1 MNVLSVFDGISCGRM
16 ALDRLNIKVTNYF
29 ASEINQSA
37 IAGAKALYPNTQ
49 HLGSVLDV
57 KASDLP
63 PIDLFIGG
71 SPCQSFSR
79 SGDGSGFDGSS
90 KLFWEWLRLLKEIQA
105 YNPDV
110 KFLLENVV
118 MKKEWEQIIT
128 DELGVEPILIDSKL
142 LSAQKRQ
149 RLYWTNIEG
158 VTQPEDKNIT
168 IKDIVDG
175 AEYGLVAFDTDDFV
189 HMPSDFLWFEDGEFR
204 VRNATKKGYLPVQ
217 DFDTIN
223 LDFPTS
229 KTRRGR
235 VGKQKSNTLN
245 TGCNQGV
252 FIGGQIK
259 RLTARECGRLQTV
272 TDAELQ
278 VLETVMSD
286 NQMKHAFGNGWT
298 VDVIAHI
305 FKGLKQ

>member
-16 ALDRLNIKVTNYF
+16 ALDRLNIEVTNYF
-29 ASEINQSA
+29 ASEIDKAA
-37 IAGAKALYPNTQ
+37 IEGAKALYPSTK

-90 KLFWEWLRLLKEIQA
+90 KLFWEWLRLLKEIQS

-142 LSAQKRQ
+142 VSAQKRQ

-158 VTQPEDKNIT
+158 VAQPTDELESQLT
-168 IKDIVDG
+168 IESII
-175 AEYGLVAFDTDDFV
+175 DTDSLRQKDLV
-189 HMPSDFLWFEDGEFR
+189 DMGESFLWNEDDEWR
-204 VRNATKKGYLPVQ
+204 VRNATKKGYLPVENY
-217 DFDTIN
+217 DCIN
-223 LDFPTS
+223 LDFPNS

-235 VGKQKSNTLN
+235 VGKKKSNTLN
-245 TGCNQGV
+245 TGCNQGIFV
-252 FIGGQIK
+252 DGHIY
-259 RLTARECGRLQTV
+259 RLNARECGRLQTLY
-272 TDAELQ
+272 DHQIDKLKE
-278 VLETVMSD
+278 VMTD

-305 FKGLKQ
+305 FKGLKF

>member
-1 MNVLSVFDGISCGRM
+1 MNVLSLFDGISCGRM
-16 ALDRLNIKVTNYF
+16 ALDRQGFKDIKYF
-29 ASEINQSA
+29 ASEIDEA
-37 IAGAKALYPNTQ
+37 AVKGAKALFPDTT

-63 PIDLFIGG
+63 PIDLLIGG

-90 KLFWEWLRLLKEIQA
+90 KLFWEYVRLLREIQE

-128 DELGVEPILIDSKL
+128 DELGVEPILIDSTL
-142 LSAQKRQ
+142 VSAQKRQ

-158 VTQPEDKNIT
+158 VTQPEDRGIT
-168 IKDIVDG
+168 TVDIIDSESEVVDMG
-175 AEYGLVAFDTDDFV
+175 E
-189 HMPSDFLWFEDGEFR
+189 DFLWHKDGEWR
-204 VRNATKKGYLPVQ
+204 VRNATKKGYLSVN
-217 DFDTIN
+217 DLDVIN

-235 VGKQKSNTLN
+235 VGRQKSNTLN
-245 TGCNQGV
+245 TGCNQGIFV
-252 FIGGQIK
+252 GGCIK
-259 RLTARECGRLQTV
+259 KLTARECGRLQTL
-272 TDAELQ
+272 TDTEIDKLK
-278 VLETVMSD
+278 EVMTD

-305 FKGLKQ
+305 FKGLE

>member
-1 MNVLSVFDGISCGRM
+1 M
-16 ALDRLNIKVTNYF
+16 ALDRLNIEVTNYF

-37 IAGAKALYPNTQ
+37 IAGAKALYPDTQ

-90 KLFWEWLRLLKEIQA
+90 KLFWEWLRLLKEIQS
-105 YNPDV
+105 YNPGV

-149 RLYWTNIEG
+149 RLYWTNIGG
-158 VTQPEDKNIT
+158 VGQPEDENIM
-168 IKDIVDG
+168 IADIIYRKDSELVDMG
-175 AEYGLVAFDTDDFV
+175 E
-189 HMPSDFLWFEDGEFR
+189 DFLWEEDGEWR
-204 VRNATKKGYLPVQ
+204 VRNATKKGYLPVEV
-217 DFDTIN
+217 FDTIN

-245 TGCNQGV
+245 TGCNQGIFLGSGV
-252 FIGGQIK
+252 IK
-259 RLTARECGRLQTV
+259 KLNARECGRLQTLRDV
-272 TDAELQ
+272 EIDK
-278 VLETVMSD
+278 LETIMTD

-298 VDVIAHI
+298 VSVISHI
-305 FKGLKQ
+305 FKGLK

>member
-16 ALDRLNIKVTNYF
+16 ALERVGFNATVNYF
-29 ASEINQSA
+29 ASEIDEAA
-37 IAGAKALYPNTQ
+37 IKGAKVLYPDTV

-63 PIDLFIGG
+63 VIIDLFIGG

-90 KLFWEWLRLLKEIQA
+90 KLFWEWLRLLKEIQS

-158 VTQPEDKNIT
+158 VEQPSNVIEDTLTTKT
-168 IKDIVDG
+168 IMDDTNEDYVDMG
-175 AEYGLVAFDTDDFV
+175 E
-189 HMPSDFLWFEDGEFR
+189 DFLWNADGEWR
-204 VRNATKKGYLPVQ
+204 VRNATKKGYLTVKNY
-217 DFDTIN
+217 DTIN

-235 VGKQKSNTLN
+235 VGKQKANTLN
-245 TGCNQGV
+245 TGCNQGI
-252 FIGGQIK
+252 FLNGKIR
-259 RLTARECGRLQTV
+259 RLNARECGRLQSV
-272 TDAELQ
+272 DDSHIDRLQ
-278 VLETVMSD
+278 EVMSD

-298 VDVIAHI
+298 VSVIAHI
-305 FKGLKQ
+305 FKGLK

>member
-16 ALDRLNIKVTNYF
+16 ALDRLNIEVTNYF
-29 ASEINQSA
+29 ASEITESA
-37 IAGAKALYPNTQ
+37 IKGAKALYPSTK

-142 LSAQKRQ
+142 VSAQKRQ

-158 VTQPEDKNIT
+158 VVQPEDKGIFINSI
-168 IKDIVDG
+168 IDGSSFDYVDMG
-175 AEYGLVAFDTDDFV
+175 MDFI
-189 HMPSDFLWFEDGEFR
+189 WYEDGEYR
-204 VRNATKKGYLPVQ
+204 VRNATKKGYLTVEN
-217 DFDTIN
+217 FDCIN
-223 LDFPTS
+223 LDFPNS

-235 VGKQKSNTLN
+235 VAKKKSNTLN
-245 TGCNQGV
+245 TGCNQGI
-252 FIGGQIK
+252 FLMGRIK
-259 RLTARECGRLQTV
+259 KLSARECGRLQTL
-272 TDAELQ
+272 TDQEIDKLQ
-278 VLETVMSD
+278 EVMSD

-305 FKGLKQ
+305 FKGLK

>member
-29 ASEINQSA
+29 ASEINESA
-37 IAGAKALYPNTQ
+37 INGAKALYPSTQ

-57 KASDLP
+57 KASNLP

-142 LSAQKRQ
+142 VSAQKRQ

-158 VTQPEDKNIT
+158 VTQPEEQYT
-168 IKDIVDG
+168 LTSDIIDTSSYDYVDMG
-175 AEYGLVAFDTDDFV
+175 K
-189 HMPSDFLWFEDGEFR
+189 DFLWYDDGEYR
-204 VRNATKKGYLPVQ
+204 VRNATKKGYLTVQ
-217 DFDTIN
+217 TFDCIN
-223 LDFPTS
+223 LDFPNS

-235 VGKQKSNTLN
+235 VGKQKANTLN
-245 TGCNQGV
+245 TGCNQGI
-252 FIGGQIK
+252 FINRKIK
-259 RLTARECGRLQTV
+259 KLNARECGRLQTL
-272 TDAELQ
+272 TDQEIDKLQ
-278 VLETVMSD
+278 EVMSD
-286 NQMKHAFGNGWT
+286 SQMKHAFGNGWT

-305 FKGLKQ
+305 FSNLKSV